1 MGAATEIEQAVTE
14 ALGRR
19 GVAASVAVRGSAA
32 ELHGLGT
39 IVAVDLD
46 DWVEQWALLPPTARR
61 KRAEMIAT
69 RLLSA
74 RRAAEDPARGAAG
87 PVPWRTLLQ
96 LAALA
101 AFGVAAY
108 LGLRSSSFFGSGAAA
123 SASVAASTPETP
135 EQAQA
140 RTARVCEAATARL
153 RAGASLGPLDT
164 EGWVVELWLARAKQP
179 SSLAAALGARVT
191 PAGQLR
197 DAGAVLAAVDS
208 ASAAPVPAEAP
219 EAATEYARLELR
231 GGYVDVF
238 LEPRGRPTMVA
249 WAEQT
254 VRELAADAAALY
266 ATCAHAGGHE
276 IGAWYFGA
284 DAARAGAALLY
295 AAGHLGGALREPP
308 TRAFTFEALL
318 GRAAELDRST
328 LERVAAPFG
337 ASLGTPSTPPAD
349 AGDPAGPVVLA
360 FPAGGPRRA
369 TSAASALADALG
381 RRGVP

>member
-1 MGAATEIEQAVTE
+1 MDGATEIEQAVTE

-19 GVAASVAVRGSAA
+19 GVSATVAVRGSAA
-32 ELHGLGT
+32 ELHGLGP
-39 IVAVDLD
+39 IVAIDLD
-46 DWVEQWALLPPTARR
+46 DWVEQWPLLPATARR

-74 RRAAEDPARGAAG
+74 RRAADDPRRPTGG

-96 LAALA
+96 LAALLV
-101 AFGVAAY
+101 FGVAAY
-108 LGLRSSSFFGSGAAA
+108 LGLRGSSFFGSGTQP
-123 SASVAASTPETP
+123 SATVAVAPPETP
-135 EQAQA
+135 DQALA

-164 EGWVVELWLARAKQP
+164 EGWVVDLWLARGKQP
-179 SSLAAALGARVT
+179 GSLAAALGTRVT
-191 PAGQLR
+191 PEGRLR
-197 DAGAVLAAVDS
+197 DAGPALAAVAS
-208 ASAAPVPAEAP
+208 GSAAPVSAEPP

-231 GGYVDVF
+231 GGYVDLF
-238 LEPRGRPTMVA
+238 LEPGGRPAVVA
-249 WAEQT
+249 WAEAT
-254 VRELAADAAALY
+254 ARDLAADAAALY

-308 TRAFTFEALL
+308 TRSSSFEALL
-318 GRAAELDRST
+318 GRAADLDRAT
-328 LERVAAPFG
+328 LERASAPFG
-337 ASLGTPSTPPAD
+337 ASLGTPSAD
-349 AGDPAGPVVLA
+349 AGAPAGPVALA

-369 TSAASALADALG
+369 TSAASALADALA
-381 RRGVP
+381 RRSVAP